1 MGSCTLI
8 CLGCRTVRSD
18 ENQDGG
24 EGAEG
29 HRNRKE
35 GARVLQY
42 GEWIQFATANKRL
55 QETAMLGNVRSAR
68 SVRSVC
74 S

>member
-42 GEWIQFATANKRL
+42 GEWIQFATL
-55 QETAMLGNVRSAR
+55 TM
-68 SVRSVC
+68 SVERRNPILR
-74 S
+74 